1 VEAYQ
6 GFLFYET
13 FKNIFSKIK
22 IDTFTTILTFSILLF
37 GFAIFFS
44 ASLGVMARYET
55 KFYNVVQNQ
64 FLFGVILGSIAF
76 FLGALPPMKFFKSLS
91 PLLYIT
97 GFLLC
102 ILVFV
107 PGIGFEHGGARRW
120 IELAGFTFQPSEILK
135 YSSVLLLS
143 AFYSFFHENFSDWK
157 YRVLPALTLATFVLV
172 VLKEPDLGT
181 STIILAG
188 IFGVFFLVNA
198 KAKDILI
205 ILLFSIP
212 LFTGFYMYYPHA
224 KERVNTWIFPE
235 KNSSDQN
242 YQANQT
248 KISLG
253 AGGLWG
259 DGYGKSTQ
267 KFHNLPEPIG
277 DSIFAVIGEEF
288 GFAGSVL
295 VLLIIIILAYR
306 LIYLSTFFR
315 DPYHKGVLSGTGII
329 LLTQTFLNAGSAS
342 GAIPFTGVPLPLIS
356 HGSTS
361 IIITMGMLG
370 LCAKI
375 STRKYLH

>member
-1 VEAYQ
+1 
-6 GFLFYET
+6 
-13 FKNIFSKIK
+13 
-22 IDTFTTILTFSILLF
+22 
-37 GFAIFFS
+37 
-44 ASLGVMARYET
+44 
-55 KFYNVVQNQ
+55 
-64 FLFGVILGSIAF
+64 
-76 FLGALPPMKFFKSLS
+76 
-91 PLLYIT
+91 
-97 GFLLC
+97 
-102 ILVFV
+102 
-107 PGIGFEHGGARRW
+107 
-120 IELAGFTFQPSEILK
+120 
-135 YSSVLLLS
+135 
-143 AFYSFFHENFSDWK
+143 
-157 YRVLPALTLATFVLV
+157 
-172 VLKEPDLGT
+172 LKEPDLGT